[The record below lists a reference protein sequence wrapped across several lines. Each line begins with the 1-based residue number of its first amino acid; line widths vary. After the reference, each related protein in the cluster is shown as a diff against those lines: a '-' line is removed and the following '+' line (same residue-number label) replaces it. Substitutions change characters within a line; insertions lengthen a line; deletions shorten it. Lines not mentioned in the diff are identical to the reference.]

1 MLFGFCQRQF
11 SCSTPIVILSNQ
23 QVLFL
28 VQSSKEFADFW
39 SCKTSASIV
48 LVEIAL
54 VGVIFY
60 VTMSC
65 YSMDGQN
72 TSKYHNALFRIY
84 CLFCNVLPT
93 RDDVTSG
100 LSPTLGWHV
109 TLTKWRLGW
118 TISQQQV
125 RRVKSLPFAE
135 LQIEMDVTFSQL
147 QLNSKHY
154 STPGVILQRKTIK
167 NQMLFT
173 IF

>member
-1 MLFGFCQRQF
+1 MLFVFVKDN
-11 SCSTPIVILSNQ
+11 SPVAHLAILSNH

-72 TSKYHNALFRIY
+72 TI
-84 CLFCNVLPT
+84 V
-93 RDDVTSG
+93 
-100 LSPTLGWHV
+100 
-109 TLTKWRLGW
+109 
-118 TISQQQV
+118 
-125 RRVKSLPFAE
+125 PFSESTVCFA
-135 LQIEMDVTFSQL
+135 TFSRQE
-147 QLNSKHY
+147 
-154 STPGVILQRKTIK
+154 T
-167 NQMLFT
+167 M
-173 IF
+173 